1 LPSNISDLNH
11 LKQLAGQTAV
21 YGLGTIVPRL
31 LNYLLMTP
39 FYTRVF
45 QKGEYGVVTELYAY
59 AALLMVLLTYGME
72 TTFFRYSEKEKDKA
86 KVYGTSLIS
95 LMTTSSVFIVFI
107 LLFSQQLAGVIRYPA
122 HHEYIIY
129 FGLIIGL
136 DAFTSIPF
144 ARLRQQNK
152 AFRFAIIKIIN
163 VSVQIGLNLYFL
175 WVCPEI
181 AKSNPESPLLAFYS
195 PEIGVGYAFISNL
208 AASVVTLLLLIP
220 DVFKIRIKF
229 DKALLKQMLNYSFP
243 ILIVGLLGM
252 FNDVSD
258 KLFLKYL
265 WPDKDQAMKI
275 VGVYGANF
283 KLAVLLTI
291 FTQMFR
297 YAAEPFFFAKAK
309 EENSKEIYA
318 DVMKFFIIFGLLIFL
333 GVTLFIDYT
342 KYFIGREYWEGL
354 KVVPVILFAKLFFG
368 ITINLSIWYKLT
380 DKTRYGALI
389 NLSGT
394 VVVVLINVLLIPV
407 FGYMASAWGQFACYF
422 TVMTFSFFLMR
433 RHFRIDYD
441 LKSIFGYTL
450 FAVILFV
457 ISNSM
462 AIPGLLYR
470 TLFNTLLL
478 LVFAGVVFYRERA
491 VFVKSP

>member
-1 LPSNISDLNH
+1 
-11 LKQLAGQTAV
+11 
-21 YGLGTIVPRL
+21 
-31 LNYLLMTP
+31 
-39 FYTRVF
+39 
-45 QKGEYGVVTELYAY
+45 
-59 AALLMVLLTYGME
+59 
-72 TTFFRYSEKEKDKA
+72 
-86 KVYGTSLIS
+86 
-95 LMTTSSVFIVFI
+95 
-107 LLFSQQLAGVIRYPA
+107 
-122 HHEYIIY
+122 
-129 FGLIIGL
+129 
-136 DAFTSIPF
+136 
-144 ARLRQQNK
+144 
-152 AFRFAIIKIIN
+152 
-163 VSVQIGLNLYFL
+163 
-175 WVCPEI
+175 
-181 AKSNPESPLLAFYS
+181 
-195 PEIGVGYAFISNL
+195 
-208 AASVVTLLLLIP
+208 
-220 DVFKIRIKF
+220 
-229 DKALLKQMLNYSFP
+229 MLNYSFP

-265 WPDKDQAMKI
+265 WPGKSEAMKI

-333 GVTLFIDYT
+333 GVTLYIDFT

-354 KVVPVILFAKLFFG
+354 KVVPIILFAKLFFG

-394 VVVVLINVLLIPV
+394 IVVVLVNVLLIPV

-433 RHFRIDYD
+433 KHFRIDYD

-450 FAVILFV
+450 FAVVVFV
-457 ISNSM
+457 ISKSIV
-462 AIPGLLYR
+462 IPELLYR
-470 TLFNTLLL
+470 TIFNTALLL
-478 LVFAGVVFYRERA
+478 IFAGVVFYRERT
-491 VFVKSP
+491 VFTKA